1 MADSRERADEA
12 LAVALAAG
20 RRVEEAASIA
30 GVSPRT
36 ASRRLREPGFTGR
49 VRELRAEMT
58 AAAVGRLAE
67 CCSAASDRL
76 AELVCSGD
84 GHLAFKAAKAVL
96 ELTFKAQELS
106 ELERR
111 IGDLELALEG
121 RNHE

>member
-20 RRVEEAASIA
+20 RRVEEAAGIA

-36 ASRRLREPGFTGR
+36 ASRRLREPGFAGR
-49 VRELRAEMT
+49 VRELRADMT

-76 AELVCSGD
+76 AELVGSGD
-84 GHLAFKAAKAVL
+84 GHLAFKAAKAIL
-96 ELTFKAQELS
+96 ELTFKAQEIS

-111 IGDLELALEG
+111 VGDLELALEG